1 MRVWLIEQD
10 MGKGR
15 HTSLEPLL
23 RSLAQQTPSPL
34 ALVGVSD
41 FCPELPRHL
50 RTGLLHGLIL
60 QVDAVPQPHAYS
72 ELLGLE
78 LPILLVGEPPLLE
91 VWAPFAED
99 HPIAFLPPSAG
110 TAELMMALRSLLA
123 AHRRET
129 RFRAELQRFRQ
140 RLSDRIIIEKAK
152 GILIQRL
159 GLSEDQAYKQ
169 LRVQSRRQRKQIR
182 EIAQSILDTQ
192 FLLEAEGFIQP
203 CDPLDEEPS
212 TAKEPKAS

>member
-1 MRVWLIEQD
+1 MRVWLIEQEI
-10 MGKGR
+10 GKGR
-15 HTSLEPLL
+15 QTGLEPML
-23 RSLAQQTPSPL
+23 RGLAQQSPSPL

-41 FCPELPRHL
+41 FCPELPKHL

-60 QVDAVPQPHAYS
+60 HVAAGPQLHVYS

-78 LPILLVGEPPLLE
+78 LPILLAGELALLE
-91 VWAPFAED
+91 AWMPCAEE
-99 HPIAFLPPSAG
+99 HPIAFLAPSAG
-110 TAELMMALRSLLA
+110 PAELVLALRSLLA

-129 RFRAELQRFRQ
+129 RYRAELQRFRQ

-152 GILIQRL
+152 GILTQRL

-192 FLLEAEGFIQP
+192 FLLAAEGFIQP
-203 CDPLDEEPS
+203 CDPLDEEPPP
-212 TAKEPKAS
+212 AKEPKAS